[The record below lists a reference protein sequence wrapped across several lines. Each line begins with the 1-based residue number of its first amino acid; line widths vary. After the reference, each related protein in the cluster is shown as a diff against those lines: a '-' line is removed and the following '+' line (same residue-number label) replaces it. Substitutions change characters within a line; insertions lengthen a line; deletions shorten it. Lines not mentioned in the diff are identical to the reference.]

1 MTLRPSRLRPSALRA
16 STLRGGTA
24 RAVVPLLAAA
34 ALLTGCASTGAH
46 QPPAPL
52 PAPDPPAAPAA
63 AHQASGAPAQ
73 LPEATTFATI
83 PGAPV
88 DTDRTRPSDGV
99 VLNVKRET
107 TVHTGPGGAPF
118 ARLPASELHGPT
130 WVPVVEHRGDW
141 ARVLLPS
148 RPNGST
154 GWVRTG
160 DEDAVSEAATPYEVD
175 VDVPARRLVV
185 RENGA
190 EVGSWTVGVGARRT
204 PTPRGR
210 TFVMASI
217 RETVTHFSP
226 VILPLGAH
234 SETLNT
240 YGGGPG
246 TVALHGWPDPGVFG
260 TASSDGC
267 VRVPDDALRV
277 LQQLP
282 LGTLVLVR

>member
-1 MTLRPSRLRPSALRA
+1 MTLRRRTTVRA
-16 STLRGGTA
+16 GTPA
-24 RAVVPLLAAA
+24 RAGILVFTAAVLLA
-34 ALLTGCASTGAH
+34 GCTAVPPEQRAVPAQAH
-46 QPPAPL
+46 PAELRENKPPA
-52 PAPDPPAAPAA
+52 DV
-63 AHQASGAPAQ
+63 
-73 LPEATTFATI
+73 PEATTFATI

-88 DTDRTRPSDGV
+88 DTDRQRPTDGV
-99 VLNVKRET
+99 VLNIKRET
-107 TVHTGPGGAPF
+107 TVDATPDGAPF
-118 ARLPASELHGPT
+118 ARLPASKPGTPT
-130 WVPVVEHRGDW
+130 WVPVIEQRGDW

-154 GWVRTG
+154 GWVRT
-160 DEDAVSEAATPYEVD
+160 DDPESVSAAATPYRID
-175 VDVPARRLVV
+175 VDVRARRLTIT
-185 RENGA
+185 ENGA
-190 EVGSWTVGVGARRT
+190 EIGSWTVGVGAGRT

-210 TFVMASI
+210 TFVMASV

-246 TVALHGWPDPGVFG
+246 TVALHGWPDPKVFG

-282 LGTLVLVR
+282 LGTLVLVH